1 MQNVQYDNFENI
13 VITGTKLN
21 QYLNHDIFVRLSR
34 QLMSNITRFGFKI
47 EEQSGGRR
55 SDLLD

>member
-21 QYLNHDIFVRLSR
+21 QYLNHDIFVRLS
-34 QLMSNITRFGFKI
+34 THVKYY
-47 EEQSGGRR
+47 
-55 SDLLD
+55 